1 MERRTVLLTGGALA
15 AAGVV
20 AACSGEQTAEEVVGQ
35 APATPEDV
43 SEPEASAT
51 GAPGTLTTGDIPVGG
66 GVVLQDERI
75 VVTQPTA
82 GTFAAFTAVCPHQG
96 CLVSEVADNEIL
108 CPCHDSLFSA
118 ENGDVIRGP
127 ALEGLAAAA
136 IAVDGDS
143 VIVG

>member
-1 MERRTVLLTGGALA
+1 MERRTVLVTGGVVA

-20 AACSGEQTAEEVVGQ
+20 AACSGEKTAEEVVGE
-35 APATPEDV
+35 APAVTEEV
-43 SEPEASAT
+43 TEPEVSAT
-51 GAPGTLTTGDIPVGG
+51 GEPGALTTGDIPVGG
-66 GVVLQDERI
+66 GVVLQEEAI

-96 CLVSEVADNEIL
+96 CLVSEVVNNEIL

-118 ENGDVIRGP
+118 ENGNVIRGP
-127 ALEGLAAAA
+127 AMQGLAAAA

>member
-1 MERRTVLLTGGALA
+1 MDRRTVLLTGGTLA

-20 AACSGEQTAEEVVGQ
+20 AACSGDKTAEEVVGE
-35 APATPEDV
+35 APTVAEEAV
-43 SEPEASAT
+43 EPEASAT
-51 GAPGTLTTGDIPVGG
+51 GEPGTLTTGDIPVGG
-66 GVVLQDERI
+66 GVVLQEEAI
-75 VVTQPTA
+75 VVTQPVA

-96 CLVSEVADNEIL
+96 CLVSEVVDNEIV

-127 ALEGLAAAA
+127 AVQGLAAAA
-136 IAVDGDS
+136 IAIDGDS